1 MLTATIGA
9 FAALIVLAALALG
22 RQVGGDRSLLLERSS
37 LEDPL
42 RVVDEM
48 FASGQIDLKDY
59 QARRAQL
66 RKFEQR

>member
-1 MLTATIGA
+1 VLTATLGA
-9 FAALIVLAALALG
+9 IVALILLAVLALS
-22 RQVGGDRSLLLERSS
+22 RQVGSDRPLLLERAS

-48 FASGQIDLKDY
+48 FASGQIDLEDY

-66 RKFEQR
+66 RKYERR

>member
-1 MLTATIGA
+1 VLTATIGA

>member
-1 MLTATIGA
+1 MLTATLGA
-9 FAALIVLAALALG
+9 FVALILLALLALS
-22 RQVGGDRSLLLERSS
+22 RQVGGDRSLLLERGG

-42 RVVDEM
+42 RGVDEM

-66 RKFEQR
+66 RKFERR

>member
-1 MLTATIGA
+1 MLTATLGA
-9 FAALIVLAALALG
+9 LVALILLALIALS
-22 RQVGGDRSLLLERSS
+22 RQVGGDRSPLLERGS

-59 QARRAQL
+59 QARRARL